1 MNRCYAHI
9 FHWVRCSETA
19 AAVTRPFPQRRLG
32 GMRCVLLLLAL
43 IPLTAK
49 AYTPPQY
56 VQGQR
61 VYRVPN
67 QTDVVTAQTLSAA
80 TEAEHPV
87 VVIFA
92 NNVVDNERGV
102 DWSSDTE
109 DAIEDTWV
117 LWSRNPDFQA
127 DTTSVV
133 LIGMDEHE
141 IRILTGSNWDVDLG
155 LTGTDL
161 SELTERHFVP
171 QARAGN
177 LDVAAQRTVTAL
189 DEEISRRIAWEA
201 GTEDRLRAAEGERRA
216 GEARMAQLE
225 QERREADTRLAIE
238 REQQRATLR
247 RGVTVAGIGFMGFA
261 VLGGAGLFAGTRR
274 RRRQD
279 AATALNA
286 SITSMTKRL
295 SKANALV
302 ADLRLQSDARDGVLA
317 LRLKGPDTNTLLGAV
332 TGALDHIQVR
342 LNAMRHHL
350 DRINAKA
357 QDVGVF
363 DADALDG
370 LKKELEAGFTYT
382 PEAKRDKL
390 FADSAPI
397 EIDFPTFEAELQ
409 VRYAEAKAGWNRL
422 LDAVDASMRRASDD
436 LPLDGLQ
443 QAMGLVQALDLPLG
457 WVQPHPLYAD
467 VDTAIAELDALR
479 TSDPIHYLDVMDNIH
494 HAEDAVI
501 NALHA
506 IQEDRKL
513 VLLARD
519 HAESLTTPLNIVLE
533 DDQNPD
539 EAIAIAEDATEAF
552 ERHLS
557 AVSELEVV
565 AQAGDVAIAAW
576 DEVTTRHARIAEAVQ
591 TLPTRLKTATA
602 DIGAI
607 VARREQERTEL
618 GRLSEQHKNLADATK
633 ELEEAAVDVDQA
645 TDALRDAH
653 AAYNRHAL
661 VTAMGAVELAVA
673 EQEEALEDLKELRIL
688 TQQLVRS
695 RVQAV
700 TLWDSLDAMR
710 LKMLAELTAIS
721 SPTVDG
727 NKLLLSGDSARDSLR
742 GEWEHAGDW
751 RQRAV
756 RVKQVSSAW
765 RSAVTKEK
773 QRINAAR
780 AAKLA
785 RETARARTS
794 STSWGSSRSSNA
806 SSGSS
811 RSSGSWGSSSSSSSS
826 RSGSSSYSSSRSRS
840 SGSSYSSSSSRSGG
854 SSFKSSGGRSG
865 GSKW

>member
-1 MNRCYAHI
+1 
-9 FHWVRCSETA
+9 
-19 AAVTRPFPQRRLG
+19 
-32 GMRCVLLLLAL
+32 MRCALLLLAL
-43 IPLTAK
+43 LPLTAR
-49 AYTPPQY
+49 AYTPPAY
-56 VQGQR
+56 VEGQR

-67 QTDVVTAQTLSAA
+67 GVDVVTTRTLSAVA
-80 TEAEHPV
+80 EAEHPV
-87 VVIFA
+87 VVVFA

-102 DWSSDTE
+102 AWSSDTE
-109 DAIEDTWV
+109 DAIEDTWA

-133 LIGMDEHE
+133 LIGMDERE

-155 LTGTDL
+155 LTGSAL

-201 GTEDRLRAAEGERRA
+201 GAEDRVRAAEGERRA
-216 GEARMAQLE
+216 REARMAQLE
-225 QERREADTRLAIE
+225 QERREAQTRLAIE
-238 REQQRATLR
+238 REEQRATLR
-247 RGVTVAGIGFMGFA
+247 RGVTVAGTGFMGFA
-261 VLGGAGLFAGTRR
+261 ALGGAGLFAGSRR
-274 RRRQD
+274 RRRQQ
-279 AATALNA
+279 AATKLNA
-286 SITSMTKRL
+286 AITTMTERL
-295 SKANALV
+295 SKANELV

-317 LRLKGPDTNTLLGAV
+317 LRLKGPDTNTLLDAV

-350 DRINAKA
+350 DRIVAKA
-357 QDVGVF
+357 KVVGAF
-363 DADALDG
+363 DADTLDALR
-370 LKKELEAGFTYT
+370 KELETGCPYA
-382 PEAKRDKL
+382 PQAKRDKL
-390 FADSAPI
+390 FAESKPI
-397 EIDFPTFEAELQ
+397 EVDFPTFEAELQ
-409 VRYAEAKAGWNRL
+409 VRYDEAKAGWNRL

-443 QAMGLVQALDLPLG
+443 QAMGLVQALDLPFG

-467 VDTAIAELDALR
+467 VDVAMAELDALR

-494 HAEDAVI
+494 EAEDAVI
-501 NALHA
+501 GALHA

-539 EAIAIAEDATEAF
+539 EAIALAEDATETF
-552 ERHLS
+552 EGHLS
-557 AVSELEVV
+557 AVSDLEVV
-565 AQAGDVAIAAW
+565 AQAGDDAIAAW
-576 DEVTTRHARIAEAVQ
+576 DEVTSRHERIAEAVQ

-607 VARREQERTEL
+607 VARREQERSEL
-618 GRLSEQHKNLADATK
+618 GRLSEHHKNIAHATK

-653 AAYNRHAL
+653 AAYNRRAL
-661 VTAMGAVELAVA
+661 VTALGAVELAVA
-673 EQEEALEDLKELRIL
+673 EQEEALEDLKELRIV
-688 TQQLVRS
+688 TQGLVRS
-695 RVQAV
+695 REKTV

-710 LKMLAELTAIS
+710 LKMLAELSAMS
-721 SPTVDG
+721 SPTSG
-727 NKLLLSGDSARDSLR
+727 HNNLLRPGDSARDSLR
-742 GEWEHAGDW
+742 GEWDYAGDW
-751 RQRAV
+751 TLRAT
-756 RVKQVSSAW
+756 RVKQISSAW
-765 RSAVTKEK
+765 RSAVSKEK
-773 QRINAAR
+773 QRINDAEAAR
-780 AAKLA
+780 LA
-785 RETARARTS
+785 RQAARTRTS
-794 STSWGSSRSSNA
+794 STSWGSSGSSGRSRSS
-806 SSGSS
+806 S
-811 RSSGSWGSSSSSSSS
+811 RSGSWGSSSRSSSS

-854 SSFKSSGGRSG
+854 SSFKSSSGRSG